1 MTVTIWSGVPLKP
14 WNRIAEVM
22 IVAEVKKT

>member
-1 MTVTIWSGVPLKP
+1 MTVTIWRGVPLKP

-22 IVAEVKKT
+22 MVEEVKKT